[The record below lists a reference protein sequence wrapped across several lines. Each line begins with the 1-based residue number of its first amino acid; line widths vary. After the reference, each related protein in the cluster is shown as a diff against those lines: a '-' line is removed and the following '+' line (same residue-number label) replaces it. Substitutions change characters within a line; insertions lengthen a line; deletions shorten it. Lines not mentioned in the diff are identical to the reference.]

1 MGMPTALFQ
10 DSASSEAAS
19 EERRSVALIDQWFRE
34 LDHRRIHYGAREWL
48 VEVTGILREED
59 VLWIQIAARARSA
72 GSVLLCVRE
81 STSVEQ
87 AVRALSVRTPGSFPH
102 PVSYPDVIDTA
113 AR

>member
-1 MGMPTALFQ
+1 MPTALLQ
-10 DSASSEAAS
+10 DSASSEVPS
-19 EERRSVALIDQWFRE
+19 EERRSVDLIDRWFRE
-34 LDHRRIHYGAREWL
+34 LDHRRIHYGTREWL

-87 AVRALSVRTPGSFPH
+87 AVRALSVRTPGPSPRQ
-102 PVSYPDVIDTA
+102 VSYPDVIYTTV
-113 AR
+113 R